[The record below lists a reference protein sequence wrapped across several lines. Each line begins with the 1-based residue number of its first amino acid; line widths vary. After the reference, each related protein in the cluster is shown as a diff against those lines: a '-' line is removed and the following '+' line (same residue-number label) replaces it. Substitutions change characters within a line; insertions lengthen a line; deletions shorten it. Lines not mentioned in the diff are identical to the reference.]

1 MSRLKSGWQ
10 ILAASILALV
20 AFRATT
26 MGQTTTTGPETLS
39 ALLVEVR
46 GLRAA
51 MEQMASAGPRVQLAI
66 GRLQLQEQ
74 RVNTLVRR
82 ADALQETIGTKQREL
97 TGLTDRVSSLETQLE
112 RNVQSPDMHRQLE
125 FELAQTRKESTRAAA
140 ELQRLQAEES
150 DAAAQV
156 TNEQARWVEINQR
169 LEELERSLER
179 R

>member
-125 FELAQTRKESTRAAA
+125 LELAQTKKESSRAAA

-156 TNEQARWVEINQR
+156 TN
-169 LEELERSLER
+169 
-179 R
+179 

>member
-82 ADALQETIGTKQREL
+82 ADALQETIGTKLREL

-125 FELAQTRKESTRAAA
+125 LELAQTKKESSRAAA